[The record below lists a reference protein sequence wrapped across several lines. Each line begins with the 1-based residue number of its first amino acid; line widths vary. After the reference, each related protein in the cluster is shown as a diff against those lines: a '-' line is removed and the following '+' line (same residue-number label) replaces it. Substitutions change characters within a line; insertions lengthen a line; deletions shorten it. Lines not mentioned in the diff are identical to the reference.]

1 MNVNKNASVHI
12 WVEII
17 NHARL
22 LYHVLKFNILDSPN
36 KVFIWIQNLVLQ
48 AVDSHHRVCD
58 VNRNPVQC
66 RDFWKCFNPKLSG
79 LKNVLVVTKNEKF
92 VFHPLTH
99 LFFGLASLSYFRITL
114 FEVHLKCLGNVWL
127 KVSQKLHWLFKA
139 IQTLNPFSYCSSL
152 VGFRIKECLVLL
164 LIVWV
169 ETEIS

>member
-1 MNVNKNASVHI
+1 MNVNKNTGVHI
-12 WVEII
+12 RVEII
-17 NHARL
+17 NHACL
-22 LYHVLKFNILDSPN
+22 MNHVLKFNILGSTN
-36 KVFIWIQNLVLQ
+36 KAFVWIQSLVLQ

-66 RDFWKCFNPKLSG
+66 GNFLKCFNPKLVG
-79 LKNVLVVTKNEKF
+79 LKNVLVITEVNKF

-99 LFFGLASLSYFRITL
+99 LFLGLASLSNFWITL
-114 FEVHLKCLGNVWL
+114 FEVHLECLSNVWL
-127 KVSQKLHWLFKA
+127 KISQKLHWLFKA